1 MAAEHGI
8 RRNKRKGGQ
17 TNPKKANW
25 TTLKLGAF
33 RCWCVGQNQAIFARL
48 PKKDCATSTRSAY
61 SIIPLS
67 CVWCSVSHLHWF
79 GGRQPFL
86 RHLWKYDAAS
96 SWALPS
102 SAPKQRWTL
111 SNQSK
116 TWKRVKRW
124 RGVKL
129 YCISFIS
136 FRRCCSRPLW
146 TRMKVA
152 VRKWLG
158 CPSVI
163 LRMFTNWQ
171 NWIIMNNIYHFNL
184 MYDCYYPIL
193 PCWLHHQITSRP
205 ESSHT
210 V

>member
-1 MAAEHGI
+1 MDAGAEHGI

-67 CVWCSVSHLHWF
+67 SVWCSVSHLHWF

-129 YCISFIS
+129 YCIIWH
-136 FRRCCSRPLW
+136 CLLL
-146 TRMKVA
+146 K
-152 VRKWLG
+152 
-158 CPSVI
+158 I
-163 LRMFTNWQ
+163 LLQ
-171 NWIIMNNIYHFNL
+171 VGEK
-184 MYDCYYPIL
+184 
-193 PCWLHHQITSRP
+193 LHKFQEMLQPTFVDSN
-205 ESSHT
+205 
-210 V
+210 